1 MVTCMMVI
9 VVLGYV
15 GILFFAVCLSVA
27 QVDPDLSS
35 QVKQRFD
42 GEQAVYNKDL
52 QRIEHIK

>member
-1 MVTCMMVI
+1 MMVI